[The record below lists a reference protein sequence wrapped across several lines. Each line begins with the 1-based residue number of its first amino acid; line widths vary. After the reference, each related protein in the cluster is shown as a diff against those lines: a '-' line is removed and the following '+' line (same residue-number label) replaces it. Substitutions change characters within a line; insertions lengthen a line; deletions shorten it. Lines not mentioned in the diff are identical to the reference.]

1 MNTLK
6 SRTEPKFRTLLVIT
20 SAGGQSP
27 VWVDPKQNS
36 ISLVTV
42 SDEDFALL
50 ERGVTT
56 IENIAPLVEMSLSD
70 QTMLVDSNS
79 HEVIE

>member
-1 MNTLK
+1 MTTLK
-6 SRTEPKFRTLLVIT
+6 SRIEPKFRTLLVIT
-20 SAGGQSP
+20 SAAGASP